1 MIQWRL
7 HIDINK
13 KSVDVVKKQDQCIA
27 MLFDNLKIDLSQ
39 EKVLP
44 LCLFLFLRHVT
55 PISLNKKL
63 NFKRSSHVL

>member
-1 MIQWRL
+1 MIRWRL
-7 HIDINK
+7 HRYK
-13 KSVDVVKKQDQCIA
+13 QEKCRRRKKQDQCIA
-27 MLFDNLKIDLSQ
+27 ILFDNLKIDLSQ

-44 LCLFLFLRHVT
+44 LCLFLFFRHIT